1 MGLFGAVKVEVGL
14 DVLANGELL
23 EVKVAHGCVIGV
35 GLVGWVNS

>member
-23 EVKVAHGCVIGV
+23 EVKVADCCVIGV